1 MKYLSKILFF
11 GKGGSGKSTVIS
23 LLAHGFTRKN
33 FKTLVLDS
41 DESNVTLYRMLGL
54 NPPSKTLVEFMGG
67 RRQVSNVLFRGEGE
81 LNWKIPDSFS
91 FNDIPGECV
100 VWKGNLGLLVIGKVG
115 DYGSGCACPFNA
127 LAREFI
133 KKLKLKDRE
142 IVLIDTDAGI
152 EHFGRAVE
160 EACDILL
167 LIIDPTYESI
177 VLAEKAEKLAHQI
190 NKRLY
195 LVLNKVDN
203 ETGKI
208 LREKLKDKKIL
219 GSISYEVELTRKNL
233 AGEPLE
239 NIKLNDAEKLINRL
253 AMIINENLS

>member
-1 MKYLSKILFF
+1 MKCLSKILFF

-23 LLAHGFTRKN
+23 LLAHSLTRKKY
-33 FKTLVLDS
+33 KTLVIDS

-54 NPPSKTLVEFMGG
+54 NPPSKTLADFMGG
-67 RRQVSNVLFRGEGE
+67 RRQVSNVLFRGRGE
-81 LNWKIPDSFS
+81 LNWKIPGSFS
-91 FNDIPGECV
+91 FNDIPGECI
-100 VWKGNLGLLVIGKVG
+100 VWKSDLGLLVIGKVG

-160 EACDILL
+160 EACDMLL

-195 LVLNKVDN
+195 LILNKVDS
-203 ETGKI
+203 ETEKI
-208 LREKLKDKKIL
+208 LREKLKDKNIL
-219 GSISYEVELTRKNL
+219 GSISYEAEITRKNL

-239 NIKLNDAEKLINRL
+239 NIKLNAVEKLVDEL
-253 AMIINENLS
+253 TTIINES